1 MKFVACADTT
11 FGSYT
16 ACLQKFFAEAIA
28 MWIFPTHCSGR
39 TTDPTLRQR
48 NCSFGAAMIM
58 AAGCVFLSNT
68 ALAQTTLPTLPT
80 APAPTQARLIE
91 WDLPAQADAVP
102 GAMIVDTQG
111 DDQNRIWFVTRF
123 EGHVYKVD
131 FPSQLMRGKAR
142 WTSWSLSEAAIFT
155 GGVRKL
161 RASKDRR
168 FVFVRTPTTLE
179 RIDTQNCVG
188 SSPRT
193 CKRTIWF
200 DQPDGFDVSDLA
212 VDDRN
217 NVFSTHTPAD
227 NTSYVQRLTP
237 GTASAADTTIARWSL
252 VRGAAGPCVGAA
264 SNPCLAGITVH
275 PTKQHLVYFTEES
288 TNNIGELDTSMN
300 KVRRWS
306 LEGLKAASCGTLGP
320 VAGPRQLNVDRY
332 GKLWTVTTS
341 GHLVS
346 LDPSSNK
353 MTAHQ
358 MPSEAGADPFGVAPD
373 DDVVGYTNAQTDK
386 VGMLIP
392 RGKGCSVIPTP
403 PEPAPQLCATN
414 PESCKVATDD
424 LTRAT
429 VTTGTVSPIGKTV
442 DAVTS
447 PNPDGTFI
455 EAMLFSRG
463 NDSKLPLG
471 ITPAKSKS
479 QGTFFYAVGDSQ
491 VLIDRAGFVRFPLKE
506 RVKHPRDDDDRDD
519 GCDCE
524 DHWHDWH
531 DHAHANDDD
540 DDSIANEH
548 DSPTAQENVAR
559 GDSTPLAAGATAVYS
574 MTATPTTLALL
585 AIAEADNPTA
595 QIGIDVYN
603 AAGMLIAQSP
613 SALGIA
619 VAQVALPPAGT
630 YTWRVRNYGAAVNY
644 TPTTIDRQPQAP
656 LVLVP

>member
-1 MKFVACADTT
+1 M
-11 FGSYT
+11 
-16 ACLQKFFAEAIA
+16 FAV
-28 MWIFPTHCSGR
+28 R
-39 TTDPTLRQR
+39 RQQNR
-48 NCSFGAAMIM
+48 LYAAMIF
-58 AAGCVFLSNT
+58 AAGCTLLSGT
-68 ALAQTTLPTLPT
+68 ALAQTTLSTALA
-80 APAPTQARLIE
+80 APAPTQARIIE

-111 DDQNRIWFVTRF
+111 DDRNRIWFVTRF
-123 EGHVYKVD
+123 DGHVYRMD
-131 FPSQLMRGKAR
+131 FPSSLMRGKAR
-142 WTSWSLSEAAIFT
+142 WTSWSLSDAALFA

-168 FVFVRTPTTLE
+168 FVFVRTVTTLE
-179 RIDTQNCVG
+179 RIDTQNCAG
-188 SSPRT
+188 SAPRT
-193 CKRTIWF
+193 CQRTVWF
-200 DQPDGFDVSDLA
+200 DQPDGFDVSDVA

-227 NTSYVQRLTP
+227 NPSYVQRLTP
-237 GTASAADTTIARWSL
+237 GTAGAADTKIARWS
-252 VRGAAGPCVGAA
+252 VGGNAGPCLGAA

-275 PTKQHLVYFTEES
+275 PTKQYLVYFTEET
-288 TNNIGELDTSMN
+288 TNRIGELNTTTN
-300 KVRRWS
+300 EVRRWS
-306 LEGLKAASCGTLGP
+306 LTGLNAPPCATAGI
-320 VAGPRQLNVDRY
+320 VEGPRQLNVDRY

-346 LDPSSNK
+346 LDPVTNN
-353 MTAHQ
+353 MTGHQ
-358 MPSEAGADPFGVAPD
+358 MPSGAGADPFGVAPD

-392 RGKGCSVIPTP
+392 RGKGCPVEPSR
-403 PEPAPQLCATN
+403 PEPAPQICGTN
-414 PESCKVATDD
+414 PGCVVATDD
-424 LTRAT
+424 NTRAIANS
-429 VTTGTVSPIGKTV
+429 GTVSPIGKIV
-442 DAVTS
+442 DALIS

-455 EAMLFSRG
+455 EAMIFTRG
-463 NDSKLPLG
+463 NDSTLPLG

-479 QGTFFYAVGDSQ
+479 QGTFFYAVGNNLQ
-491 VLIDRAGFVRFPLKE
+491 AQIDRAGFVRFPLKE

-531 DHAHANDDD
+531 DHANSNDDD
-540 DDSIANEH
+540 DDGIPNGQ

-559 GDSTPLAAGATAVYS
+559 GDLTPLAAGDTAVYS
-574 MTATPTTLALL
+574 MTATTTTLALL

-595 QIGIDVYN
+595 QIGIDVFN
-603 AAGMLIAQSP
+603 SAGLLIAQSLP
-613 SALGIA
+613 ALGIA